1 VGPGLRSSEWAYT
14 NKAVGLIFEENQ
26 IVDPPGGVASS
37 ISLELY
43 CVRISPIREGV
54 GVKCGGCAVFAERL
68 RIGVVGT
75 RGTLNVADSSTATS
89 HGEAFFT
96 RFRWFR
102 GGTSSRFVLFLVA
115 DEAEGD
121 IPFNL
126 AANAVE
132 FLEERRRD
140 IASQTLDGGP
150 ASRTLRQLVSLRVVP
165 SGPPPKPAGPIQK
178 QLTLRSTIRESLTR
192 HGVSRL
198 MPSSVA
204 KGGHRLAILRLVKGD
219 KILVLVS

>member
-1 VGPGLRSSEWAYT
+1 M
-14 NKAVGLIFEENQ
+14 
-26 IVDPPGGVASS
+26 VDPPGGVASS
-37 ISLELY
+37 ISPELY

-54 GVKCGGCAVFAERL
+54 GVKCGGCVVFAERL

-75 RGTLNVADSSTATS
+75 GGTLNVADSATATS

-102 GGTSSRFVLFLVA
+102 GGISSQFVLFLVA

-121 IPFNL
+121 IPFTL

-132 FLEERRRD
+132 CLAERRRD
-140 IASQTLDGGP
+140 IASQTLGWGP
-150 ASRTLRQLVSLRVVP
+150 ANRILRLLVSLRVVP

-178 QLTLRSTIRESLTR
+178 RLTLLYT
-192 HGVSRL
+192 
-198 MPSSVA
+198 
-204 KGGHRLAILRLVKGD
+204 
-219 KILVLVS
+219 